1 MNIEDKECEKCDG
14 KGYPYQDD
22 NIDCDECDGKGKE
35 QLTETEKREKEL
47 MEEEKLVRRHMQMGK
62 LDKRWFADVEIQWGC
77 SFEAKN
83 KEEAIEFL
91 KEQFA
96 QDYGITLDDSEII
109 NIEEEG
115 E

>member
-1 MNIEDKECEKCDG
+1 MN
-14 KGYPYQDD
+14 
-22 NIDCDECDGKGKE
+22 
-35 QLTETEKREKEL
+35 
-47 MEEEKLVRRHMQMGK
+47 K

-109 NIEEEG
+109 NIEEE

>member
-1 MNIEDKECEKCDG
+1 MNK
-14 KGYPYQDD
+14 
-22 NIDCDECDGKGKE
+22 
-35 QLTETEKREKEL
+35 ETEKREKEL
-47 MEEEKLVRRHMQMGK
+47 MEEEKLVRRNMQMGK

-77 SFEAKN
+77 SFEARN
-83 KEEAIEFL
+83 KEEAIDFL